1 MKKLLAAM
9 FVALLMVGCAE
20 EQIIQD
26 GPYTEYYG
34 NGQKE
39 FEGSY
44 KDGKEDGPS
53 TWWYSNGQKSL
64 EWSYKDGKRMT
75 AVGWKPNGEK
85 CPVTNVVN
93 GNGVVVWY
101 SNYGTETRR
110 DTYKDGKWVKD

>member
-64 EWSYKDGKRMT
+64 EWSYKDGKPVT
-75 AVGWKPNGEK
+75 LVGWKPNGEK
-85 CPVTNVVN
+85 CPETNIVD
-93 GNGVVVWY
+93 GNGVVVIY
-101 SNYGTETRR
+101 REDGTEGGRS
-110 DTYKDGKWVKD
+110 TYKDGEKVY

>member
-1 MKKLLAAM
+1 MKKLLTAM
-9 FVALLMVGCAE
+9 FVALLMVGCGE
-20 EQIIQD
+20 KEIIQD

-64 EWSYKDGKRMT
+64 EWSYKDGKPVT
-75 AVGWKPNGEK
+75 LVGWKPNGEK
-85 CPVTNVVN
+85 CPETNIVD
-93 GNGVVVWY
+93 GNGVVVIY
-101 SNYGTETRR
+101 REDGTEGGRS
-110 DTYKDGKWVKD
+110 TYKDGEKVY